1 MINGPKV
8 TPLTINNN
16 YQKNL
21 NEFISAYSDELNISI
36 DEYVDN
42 NKESATYFK
51 ENDRITNLE
60 QDFDNDG
67 SCDFGISIYREND
80 KNIYKTISI
89 DTNHDGMYDY
99 IEKYLNDELLTMAMD
114 TNYDDKSDYVE
125 EYNENGS
132 SSVFFEDYDGNYQYN
147 STLSYQNDSLRYGR
161 ICTKN
166 SDGSVEYT
174 TYIDNQIDNKSVD
187 IDGDDVIDETDT
199 YTNGQLDYKTV
210 FSKVNGNENQVIFFD
225 KDGNALASVIDNDS
239 DGEYDGII
247 TKDNVDLR
255 ELVSLDF
262 DEKIQTTKQGGT
274 GDCWLLAGINSLS
287 YTQNGSKILSDALE
301 YNADGAVVHTYFG
314 DFSVSYEEIL
324 LAKMSDKT
332 FEGGQDKSRSEFST
346 GDNDMLVFELAIEKL
361 RTDIGNGV
369 YDIMDDSYLYFV
381 TNSEIDEATPLSGGF
396 DDEILYYLTGKTA
409 QCTKE
414 KDEIENTLKLFEQ
427 NSNSSY
433 LTCNFTQGLPT
444 NHLFSVKS
452 VVGDSIVLIN
462 PWDSSKEI
470 KITKSRFLDLVD
482 VTAYCK
488 I

>member
-1 MINGPKV
+1 MINGPKI
-8 TPLTINNN
+8 TPLKINNN
-16 YQKNL
+16 YQENL
-21 NEFISAYSDELNISI
+21 NDFINTYSDEFNMSI
-36 DEYVDN
+36 NEYVDN
-42 NKESATYFK
+42 NKETATYFK
-51 ENDRITNLE
+51 ETDRITSLE

-67 SCDFGISIYREND
+67 SCDFAISIYHENEE
-80 KNIYKTISI
+80 NIYKTIRI

-99 IEKYLNDELLTMAMD
+99 IEKYLNDELQTLAMD
-114 TNYDDKSDYVE
+114 TNYDDKNDYIE
-125 EYNENGS
+125 TYNENGS
-132 SSVFFEDYDGNYQYN
+132 GSVIFEDYDGNYQYN
-147 STLSYQNDSLRYGR
+147 STLSYQGDNLGYGK

-166 SDGSVEYT
+166 DNSSIEYT
-174 TYIDNQIDNKSVD
+174 TYINNQIDNKA
-187 IDGDDVIDETDT
+187 IDYNGDNIIDEKDT

-210 FSKVNGNENQVIFFD
+210 FSGVNGDSNQVIFFD

-239 DGEYDGII
+239 DGEYDKVV

-262 DEKIQTTKQGGT
+262 DEKIQSTKQGGT

-287 YTQNGSKILSDALE
+287 YTQNGAKILSDALE
-301 YNADGAVVHTYFG
+301 YNDDGAVVHTYFG

-369 YDIMDDSYLYFV
+369 YDIMDDSYLNFV
-381 TNSEIDEATPLSGGF
+381 TNSEIEEETPLSGGF
-396 DDEILYYLTGKTA
+396 NDEILYYLTGRTA
-409 QCTKE
+409 QCTTAKE
-414 KDEIENTLKLFEQ
+414 KIENTLRMYEQ
-427 NSNSSY
+427 NPTNSY
-433 LTCNFTQGLPT
+433 LTCNFTEGLPT
-444 NHLFSVKS
+444 NHLFSIKS
-452 VVGDSIVLIN
+452 VDGDSIILIN
-462 PWDSSKEI
+462 PWDSATEI

-482 VTAYCK
+482 EVAYCE